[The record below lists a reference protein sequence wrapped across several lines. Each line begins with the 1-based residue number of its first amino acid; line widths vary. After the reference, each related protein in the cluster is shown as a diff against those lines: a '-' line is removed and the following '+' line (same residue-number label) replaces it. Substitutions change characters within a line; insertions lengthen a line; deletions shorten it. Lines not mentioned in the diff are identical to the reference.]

1 MYAKAV
7 NIVDQY
13 NNNYSF
19 QSMTCL
25 GNIDQSPCQ
34 GLSSKEKDLHLIGQ
48 LLYIVLIM
56 LIT

>member
-1 MYAKAV
+1 M
-7 NIVDQY
+7 I
-13 NNNYSF
+13 
-19 QSMTCL
+19 CL

-48 LLYIVLIM
+48 LLYIVLIL